1 MIIPA
6 NVPGQ
11 PSPRVQEL
19 GQRIALAI
27 SEFQQRNPDVSAEE
41 IRAAAD
47 LATHQVDAP
56 RGTPARAVTAMVAA
70 AVAVGLG
77 AFLYRSPSGG
87 HPSFAWAV
95 GLVAGLVAVIA
106 LVNRR
111 S

>member
-56 RGTPARAVTAMVAA
+56 RGTPARAVAAMGA